1 MKNKIFLTVIFAAA
15 FTGCA
20 KFTDIQPKG
29 RNLLRTAED
38 IEMVLNYS
46 YGGYSTLRHTSLTNA
61 MLPYSM
67 NVTTLVDQDPKT
79 VAYAWAFWD
88 EDVDRKALNTDA
100 NNGAIY
106 TEVYKIVNTVCNP
119 VLSHADEASGSRTI
133 RERCKAEAYVLRA
146 WFHYLAV
153 NFYAKAYD
161 PATAATDGGVP
172 YVLHTD
178 VMSQP
183 LKKYTVAE
191 VYDFILADLD
201 AALKLNALPND
212 NVNRQRV
219 NLAFAYAVQAKVLMS
234 MHNWDDALTA
244 ARNSLAITDH
254 VDDHN
259 TMLTTS
265 TYSGLV
271 HMTRPQLTSGEDLL
285 YTQTSLSGI
294 IISAEMLATFDP
306 DAVFVARMPNDVN
319 MYGTSYSPSYAPG
332 LPYLIATSATVYTLS
347 GCGLTTV
354 DMHLTEA
361 ECLLRDG
368 QTSPAKQKL
377 EMIRRNRIITD
388 RYTPSTASTK
398 TEVFALLKQLLR
410 SDNFYTVK
418 DFIDLKRWNTE
429 PEYAAT
435 MHRSI
440 AGKECTLSPDSDLWI
455 FPFPESATRF
465 NANLTH
471 NY

>member
-1 MKNKIFLTVIFAAA
+1 MKNKIFLTVILAAA
-15 FTGCA
+15 FAGCA
-20 KFTDIQPKG
+20 EFTDIQPKG
-29 RNLLRTAED
+29 KNLLRSAED
-38 IEMVLNYS
+38 LEMLLNYDFR
-46 YGGYSTLRHTSLTNA
+46 GYNTINVACITNA
-61 MLPYSM
+61 IYPYMQSPQTLAAQTEG
-67 NVTTLVDQDPKT
+67 NRTVT
-79 VAYAWAFWD
+79 YAWTFWD
-88 EDVDRKALNTDA
+88 ESVDRKALNTDSY
-100 NNGAIY
+100 NGKIY
-106 TEVYKIVNTVCNP
+106 TEAYKIINTVCNP
-119 VLSHADEASGSRTI
+119 VISHAEDASGSRTTI
-133 RERCKAEAYVLRA
+133 DRLKAEAYVLRA
-146 WFHYLAV
+146 WFHYLVV

-172 YVLHTD
+172 YVRHTD
-178 VMSQP
+178 PMSQP

-201 AALKLNALPND
+201 TALKLDALPD
-212 NVNRQRV
+212 ENVNRQRV

-244 ARNSLAITDH
+244 ARNSLAITDY
-254 VDDHN
+254 VDNHN
-259 TMLTTS
+259 TMYGES
-265 TYSGLV
+265 AY
-271 HMTRPQLTSGEDLL
+271 MTRPTLTSAEDLL
-285 YTQTSLSGI
+285 FTYNDMSPSV
-294 IISAEMLATFDP
+294 ISAEMLATFDP
-306 DAVFVARMPNDVN
+306 DAVFVVKMPNDVN
-319 MYGTSYSPSYAPG
+319 MYGMSYASYYG
-332 LPYLIATSATVYTLS
+332 GTADLPCLVATTPSTYTVS

-368 QTSPAKQKL
+368 QTGPAMQKIEL
-377 EMIRRNRIITD
+377 IRRNRILTD
-388 RYTPSTASTK
+388 SYTPSTASSK

-440 AGKECTLSPDSDLWI
+440 AGKECTLAPDSDLWI
-455 FPFPESATRF
+455 FPFPETATRF